1 MNSMSRRYQEQYR
14 RDCEKDYRRDCEK
27 DYRKDHEK
35 EEEKCPTI
43 IKCGCPSSTP
53 LPVLAAVGPAT
64 VTLTSLTVDTSCIC
78 DPIIKLDFSSVFT
91 TIAAITIGGLSV
103 QVFKQCRNQI
113 TPVPVGPVYPV
124 LGGLAAVVLPGAIFT
139 SFSICDSDSCDND
152 CCTYTAVA
160 TIVGPLAATV
170 GASFTNSNLIATITC
185 KSNACSRKCHKKCDE
200 KYYY

>member
-14 RDCEKDYRRDCEK
+14 RDCEKDYRKDYEK
-27 DYRKDHEK
+27 DYEK
-35 EEEKCPTI
+35 EEKCPTI
-43 IKCGCPSSTP
+43 IKCGCPSSTA
-53 LPVLAAVGPAT
+53 LPVIGAVTATITLA
-64 VTLTSLTVDTSCIC
+64 SLTVDTSCIC
-78 DPIIKLDFSSVFT
+78 DPVVKLDFSSAFT
-91 TIAAITIGGLSV
+91 ALAAVTIGGISV
-103 QVFKQCRNQI
+103 QIFKQCRNQI

-185 KSNACSRKCHKKCDE
+185 KSNACARKCHKKCDE

>member
-103 QVFKQCRNQI
+103 QVFKQCRNQV
-113 TPVPVGPVYPV
+113 TPVPIGPSYT
-124 LGGLAAVVLPGAIFT
+124 VLPAIAVALVIPSVFT
-139 SFSICDSDSCDND
+139 SFTICDEDTCLNRD
-152 CCTYTAVA
+152 CCTYTVVA
-160 TIVGPLAATV
+160 TVTGPLTAAV
-170 GASFTNSNLIATITC
+170 GAAFNNSRLTATITC
-185 KSNACSRKCHKKCDE
+185 KSNECTRECHRKCERDF
-200 KYYY
+200 Y